1 MLACIKQGRPLS
13 TCLNVYRRD
22 GSLVWLQVL
31 ALAPERA
38 LARARERER
47 ARALSFAPSTPPSA
61 RRTHARA
68 ASVRVETFS
77 HSLSLHS
84 LSTLF
89 TRIFS
94 LCLSPH
100 PLSLL
105 TPSPSEKVRMEHAE
119 VTREETEAVKV
130 QLLSLFDVS
139 SMMSR
144 ILANRCVCVSVSVS
158 VRVSVCMLST
168 VSLSNHHPCQSVCV

>member
-31 ALAPERA
+31 ARAPER
-38 LARARERER
+38 ARARERER

-77 HSLSLHS
+77 HS

-144 ILANRCVCVSVSVS
+144 ILANRCVSVS

-168 VSLSNHHPCQSVCV
+168 VSLSNHHPCQSLCVCVCV